1 MADNKSMDNK
11 SIKVSASSYYA
22 LKELSKIE
30 KESIQAIVEK
40 ILKEYQVKKFFEQVK
55 SSYENMSDADWQ
67 DEMEERKLFEGTL
80 TDGMEDEADETW

>member
-11 SIKVSASSYYA
+11 SIKVSASSYNA
-22 LKELSKIE
+22 LKELSRVE

-40 ILKEYQVKKFFEQVK
+40 ILKEYQVKKFFEQVQ

-67 DEMEERKLFEGTL
+67 DEMKERKLFEGTL
-80 TDGMEDEADETW
+80 MDGMEDEADETW